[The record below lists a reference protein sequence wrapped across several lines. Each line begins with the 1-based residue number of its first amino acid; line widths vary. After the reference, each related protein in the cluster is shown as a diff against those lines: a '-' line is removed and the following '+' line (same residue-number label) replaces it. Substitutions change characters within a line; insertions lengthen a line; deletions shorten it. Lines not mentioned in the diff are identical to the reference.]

1 MTKQALE
8 VIFPA
13 FLIILE
19 RQYVDQLP
27 GGKYWLP
34 SDLIRDSSEN
44 FPTTSLLNHVSCV
57 PTCQLACVP
66 VWFTCHGDKSL
77 LTFHFYVPTCRTKG
91 VPIFQTVLLK
101 DAKGNFYT

>member
-57 PTCQLACVP
+57 LRANLLACQCGLRAMV
-66 VWFTCHGDKSL
+66 
-77 LTFHFYVPTCRTKG
+77 TK
-91 VPIFQTVLLK
+91 
-101 DAKGNFYT
+101 AC